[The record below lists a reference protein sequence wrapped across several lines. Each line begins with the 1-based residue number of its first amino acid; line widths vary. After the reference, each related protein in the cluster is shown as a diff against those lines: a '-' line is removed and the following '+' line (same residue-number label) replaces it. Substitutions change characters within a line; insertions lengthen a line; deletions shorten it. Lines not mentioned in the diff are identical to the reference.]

1 MEEAKALFRNP
12 DTTQF
17 IIVTIPTLMA
27 ASESARLA
35 AALRKEGVPVK
46 LMIVNQVRTAHKRL
60 LAPHQSCF
68 CVQLFAA
75 SLRYSVCR
83 F

>member
-46 LMIVNQVRTAHKRL
+46 LMIVNQVCAAHK
-60 LAPHQSCF
+60 
-68 CVQLFAA
+68 
-75 SLRYSVCR
+75 
-83 F
+83 

>member
-46 LMIVNQVRTAHKRL
+46 LMIVNQV
-60 LAPHQSCF
+60 P
-68 CVQLFAA
+68 
-75 SLRYSVCR
+75 YSGSVM
-83 F
+83 